1 MCRLV
6 TDRLLDVDHWHG
18 IAVAK
23 LINKLSAMS
32 TEKKEISSSEITT
45 GGVNSDVDNDNNLI
59 GDIFLSDEF
68 DYSCGELFNP
78 NNDNSNNNSS
88 IFPPKFIS
96 QSQLSYSS
104 PSDCSFDDD
113 ALFSANAIA
122 TENCLSQASF
132 ILDYQQL
139 YNCYTMCLT
148 TLQDSVKEVEALR
161 DENESLR
168 VANAE
173 LLNRLSLFSNST
185 RMMSS
190 FVPNVR
196 SSSAS
201 LTGEF
206 SRLGIGS
213 AFCESNNNGEE
224 FPSVSPT
231 SVIEPNQFVRGDQRV
246 LSMPKSISVRSKGYL
261 KSVATTQRPIRQQ
274 NTNQR
279 VRVAGEK
286 KAGEGMEFEVYNQG
300 MSKTELCNKWQETGA
315 CPYGDNCHFAHGIS
329 ELRPVIRHPRYKTEV
344 CRMVLAGDICP
355 YGHPFVICFCH
366 FRHSLTN
373 EELLMGV
380 NRSRRLNLEVLR
392 LFEWLEINIS
402 TSSMIS
408 GSKPLKFL
416 HPYYETLKSHY
427 EFMPKSDLKK
437 LLADIL
443 SDWLYMDSMM
453 SA

>member
-1 MCRLV
+1 ML
-6 TDRLLDVDHWHG
+6 TSSFSITLQ
-18 IAVAK
+18 
-23 LINKLSAMS
+23 INKLSAMS
-32 TEKKEISSSEITT
+32 TEKKEISSSEIIT

-68 DYSCGELFNP
+68 DYSCGGLFNP
-78 NNDNSNNNSS
+78 NNTNSNNNSS

-206 SRLGIGS
+206 IRLGIGS

-246 LSMPKSISVRSKGYL
+246 PSMPKSISVRSKGYL

-355 YGHPFVICFCH
+355 YGHRCH

-380 NRSRRLNLEVLR
+380 NRS
-392 LFEWLEINIS
+392 
-402 TSSMIS
+402 
-408 GSKPLKFL
+408 
-416 HPYYETLKSHY
+416 
-427 EFMPKSDLKK
+427 
-437 LLADIL
+437 
-443 SDWLYMDSMM
+443 
-453 SA
+453 